1 MLAAVST
8 QNKLLLGGMAAIF
21 ILFSLFVALVVP
33 RTRPEFPGKRRNA
46 FLGVTVLLFAAMLL
60 AVEFFAV
67 EEEEAHAEPAAGGE
81 ATKTVEV
88 AGKEFEL
95 DPAETE
101 FSPGTYEFELV
112 NEGTAGHNL
121 VVNGPEVENKGT
133 PVIGAGKKAK
143 VRVTLAAGE
152 YELYCSVPGHK
163 ESGMTTTI
171 TVSGTVPP

>member
-8 QNKLLLGGMAAIF
+8 QNKVLLGGMAAFF
-21 ILFSLFVALVVP
+21 IVFALVSALLVP

-46 FLGVTVLLFAAMLL
+46 FLGATVLIFVAMLL

-81 ATKTVEV
+81 PRTVEV
-88 AGKEFEL
+88 AGTEFAL

-101 FSPGTYEFELV
+101 FSPGTYELELV
-112 NEGTAGHNL
+112 NEGTTGHNL
-121 VVNGPEVENKGT
+121 VVNGPEVENEGT
-133 PVIGAGKKAK
+133 PVIDAGQKAT
-143 VRVTLAAGE
+143 VRVTLAEGE

-171 TVSGTVPP
+171 TVGG

>member
-1 MLAAVST
+1 
-8 QNKLLLGGMAAIF
+8 
-21 ILFSLFVALVVP
+21 
-33 RTRPEFPGKRRNA
+33 
-46 FLGVTVLLFAAMLL
+46 
-60 AVEFFAV
+60 
-67 EEEEAHAEPAAGGE
+67 
-81 ATKTVEV
+81 V

-101 FSPGTYEFELV
+101 LSPGTYEFELV

-121 VVNGPEVENKGT
+121 VVNGPEVKNKGT

-163 ESGMTTTI
+163 ESGMTTKI
-171 TVSGTVPP
+171 TVGAAPP